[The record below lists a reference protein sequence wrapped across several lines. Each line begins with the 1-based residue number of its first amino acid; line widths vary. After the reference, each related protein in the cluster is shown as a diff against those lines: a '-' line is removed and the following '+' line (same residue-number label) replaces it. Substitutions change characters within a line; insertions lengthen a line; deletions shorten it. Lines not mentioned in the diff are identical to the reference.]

1 MAFLFF
7 FIAKFTIKNRISIV
21 IFFTG
26 FGYAAC
32 PMSLCLLYNPKK
44 GDKNLTLYYSHEV
57 NPNLSLAMHVDYEQE
72 ARISNSEIGGS
83 YKLDPQT
90 SLKAKISNTG
100 VISTLLEYEPKSLVT
115 LGLSAEFNGKLLWS
129 TKPKLG
135 FNVTVLSI

>member
-1 MAFLFF
+1 
-7 FIAKFTIKNRISIV
+7 
-21 IFFTG
+21 
-26 FGYAAC
+26 
-32 PMSLCLLYNPKK
+32 MSLCLLYNPKK
-44 GDKNLTLYYSHEV
+44 GDRNLTLYYSHEV

-90 SLKAKISNTG
+90 SLKAKMSNTG
-100 VISTLLEYEPKSLVT
+100 VISTLLEYEPKPLVT

-135 FNVTVLSI
+135 FNATVLSI